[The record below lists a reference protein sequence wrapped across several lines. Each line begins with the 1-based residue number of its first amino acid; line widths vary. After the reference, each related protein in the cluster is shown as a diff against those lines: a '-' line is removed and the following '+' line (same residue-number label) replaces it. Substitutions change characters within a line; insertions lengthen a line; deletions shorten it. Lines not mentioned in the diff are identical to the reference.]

1 MTEHLK
7 KGLAEQRQ
15 AEMKP
20 FHPSVADQLRDY
32 YQSVQEEGIPDRFMQ
47 LLEKLDA
54 AERGMALAEKDA
66 TQ

>member
-1 MTEHLK
+1 MTEHPK
-7 KGLAEQRQ
+7 KGMTEQGQ
-15 AEMKP
+15 AGMKP

-54 AERGMALAEKDA
+54 AERGAALAEKDDA
-66 TQ
+66 L